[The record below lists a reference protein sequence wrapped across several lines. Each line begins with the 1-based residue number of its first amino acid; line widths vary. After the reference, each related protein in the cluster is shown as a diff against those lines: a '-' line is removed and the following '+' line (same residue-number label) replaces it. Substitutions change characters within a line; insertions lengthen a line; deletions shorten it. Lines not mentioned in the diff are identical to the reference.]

1 MKIQAQRMVPAIP
14 HRTAVILRALP
25 TPTIAPVMVWVVETG
40 IPKVVA
46 KNKVIAP
53 PVYAQNPPT
62 GFNLVIFMPMV
73 LTIRHP
79 PNKVP
84 KLIAP

>member
-1 MKIQAQRMVPAIP
+1 MNIQAQRIEPAIP
-14 HRTAVILRALP
+14 QRTAVILRALP
-25 TPTIAPVMVWVVETG
+25 TPTIALVIVWVVETG
-40 IPKVVA
+40 IPRLVA
-46 KNKVIAP
+46 KNKVMAP
-53 PVYAQNPPT
+53 PVSAQNPPT

-84 KLIAP
+84 RLIAA